1 MSSKLQAA
9 QKTDDNAIFPHS
21 PTGVSLAGRDALL
34 RGRLFRGG
42 LLRLWFGL
50 GVLPAVLLTWFGLA
64 RALRFQAP
72 NRANQRSI
80 GFLVRIV
87 AFGDDYHPKRRFP
100 HRLRIDFIGEATQLL
115 PAIVYERIL
124 IQAKRP
130 VPEW

>member
-50 GVLPAVLLTWFGLA
+50 GVLPAVLLTGFGLA
-64 RALRFQAP
+64 RALLAVFGRRYNPRTGITLQTSINNIP
-72 NRANQRSI
+72 RRIKQHSRAIKIILQLHIQICTSI
-80 GFLVRIV
+80 DPMLVPPMN
-87 AFGDDYHPKRRFP
+87 DQTP
-100 HRLRIDFIGEATQLL
+100 
-115 PAIVYERIL
+115 
-124 IQAKRP
+124 
-130 VPEW
+130 